1 MVIYFDLDDT
11 LYRLY
16 DPFYKAYQKVFHE
29 DLDIYALWK
38 QALDFQKVYED
49 QQAHLTLSST
59 MKELFNYLKEKN
71 ISYGII
77 TNGKEKIQMNKINSL
92 FPIIDFPII
101 ISEKVGY
108 QKPQKEIFELIQGND
123 SYYVGD
129 GYEIDMMGA
138 YQAGVKTIWYN
149 HQKQEKDTSF
159 IDFVVYSDEEL
170 LEVVKKLNND

>member
-1 MVIYFDLDDT
+1 MKKYFYSNGQEKEGPVTLEELKQKNIQEKTMIWHEGLDD
-11 LYRLY
+11 
-16 DPFYKAYQKVFHE
+16 
-29 DLDIYALWK
+29 WK
-38 QALDFQKVYED
+38 EAENID
-49 QQAHLTLSST
+49 
-59 MKELFNYLKEKN
+59 EL
-71 ISYGII
+71 
-77 TNGKEKIQMNKINSL
+77 
-92 FPIIDFPII
+92 
-101 ISEKVGY
+101 
-108 QKPQKEIFELIQGND
+108 KEIFELIQGND

>member
-1 MVIYFDLDDT
+1 MEKVITVETMRKSDAYTIANYIDSKKLM
-11 LYRLY
+11 
-16 DPFYKAYQKVFHE
+16 YKAGVGVFNSY
-29 DLDIYALWK
+29 DYKGNIAIVCGSGNNAGDGY
-38 QALDFQKVYED
+38 V
-49 QQAHLTLSST
+49 LS
-59 MKELFNYLKEKN
+59 LLLKEKN

-77 TNGKEKIQMNKINSL
+77 TNGKEKTQMNKINSL